1 MVNDPSNIPARR
13 RRAASQSDSV
23 KQSGGSNNKHYESQQ
38 VSQDSHEL
46 AQLRLLS
53 LANSSNQAANKRH
66 HSKPAPLFV
75 IEHEKVVPLLK
86 KQLSNGDKPDSR
98 QEAAQKKPAHKN
110 VSAEKALKNQDASSD
125 ANSYSSKADS
135 KPDRSNQAQ
144 QPKATQSE
152 VMPSSV
158 ARSVARS
165 PSLVSMNNEPIP
177 HKRRRRQPS
186 VDSINLA
193 SNTETQV
200 TTNNDVKAV
209 AKYAKKA
216 PKPAAQP
223 TNKTDIPAKKT
234 AERKKV
240 AKVTTPAS
248 AKKPTKATEAKSAK
262 TSQAANGNVGTS
274 SVNDNKGPIPS
285 KRRRRQPST
294 DNV

>member
-1 MVNDPSNIPARR
+1 
-13 RRAASQSDSV
+13 
-23 KQSGGSNNKHYESQQ
+23 
-38 VSQDSHEL
+38 
-46 AQLRLLS
+46 
-53 LANSSNQAANKRH
+53 
-66 HSKPAPLFV
+66 
-75 IEHEKVVPLLK
+75 
-86 KQLSNGDKPDSR
+86 
-98 QEAAQKKPAHKN
+98 
-110 VSAEKALKNQDASSD
+110 
-125 ANSYSSKADS
+125 
-135 KPDRSNQAQ
+135 
-144 QPKATQSE
+144 
-152 VMPSSV
+152 MPSSV

-165 PSLVSMNNEPIP
+165 PALVSMNNEPIP

-223 TNKTDIPAKKT
+223 TDKTDIPAKKT

-248 AKKPTKATEAKSAK
+248 AKKPAKTTEAKSAK

-274 SVNDNKGPIPS
+274 SVNDNKGPVPS